1 MDNNCLLISMSHFML
16 ILLGGLQLREKREG
30 NQETIIIHLCNKYI
44 LIIYSMPGSGDTAVN

>member
-1 MDNNCLLISMSHFML
+1 MSHFMV
-16 ILLGGLQLREKREG
+16 ILLGLQLREKREG